1 MAQDDHSQPLCVLL
15 IDDDPQRATELS
27 AALDKSRYQVK
38 HMLGAEVSLLKQV
51 DTLQPDVII
60 IDIESP
66 SRDILDSLHTLN
78 SFNPKPIVMF
88 SEQEDTNTINQSVHS
103 GVSAYV
109 ARDVSTTRVR
119 AIMDAA
125 VARFQQM
132 QSLRNQLQ
140 ETQQE
145 LASRKIIE
153 KAKGLLMENRNLS
166 EKEAYQVIRKMAMDN
181 GLRMDQVAK
190 NMIDIITTLSV

>member
-1 MAQDDHSQPLCVLL
+1 MSATQKSEALCVLL
-15 IDDDPQRATELS
+15 IDDDPKRASELS

-38 HMLGAEVSLLKQV
+38 HMIDADAAILKQV
-51 DTLQPDVII
+51 DALQPDVII

-66 SRDILDSLHTLN
+66 SRDILESLHTLN

-88 SEQEDTNTINQSVHS
+88 SEPEDTNTINQSVHS

-109 ARDVSTTRVR
+109 ARDVNASRVR

-140 ETQQE
+140 DTQQE
-145 LASRKIIE
+145 LAARKTIE
-153 KAKGLLMENRNLS
+153 KAKALLMEKRQLT
-166 EKEAYQVIRKMAMDN
+166 EKEAYQMIRKMAMDN
-181 GLRMDQVAK
+181 GQRMEQVAS
-190 NMIDIITTLSV
+190 NMIDFMTTLSP

>member
-1 MAQDDHSQPLCVLL
+1 MSESESHQPLRVLL
-15 IDDDPQRATELS
+15 IDDDPQRAVALS
-27 AALDKSRYQVK
+27 AALDKSRYLVE
-38 HMLGAEVSLLKQV
+38 HMIGADVSLLKQV
-51 DTLQPDVII
+51 DALQPDVII

-88 SEQEDTNTINQSVHS
+88 SEQEDTNTINQSVHC

-109 ARDVSTTRVR
+109 TREVNTSRVR
-119 AIMDAA
+119 SILDAA

-145 LASRKIIE
+145 LASRKVIE
-153 KAKGLLMENRNLS
+153 RAKVLLMETRNLS
-166 EKEAYQVIRKMAMDN
+166 EKEAYQMIRKMAMDN
-181 GLRMDQVAK
+181 GQRMEQVAK
-190 NMIDIITTLSV
+190 NMIDIITTLSM